1 VGPSMA
7 SGNQICKP
15 ICADLPKTP
24 QNNKKEIT
32 LITENS
38 IPKNDNDLSIT
49 TGVNAKIIA

>member
-1 VGPSMA
+1 MA